1 MFIIDLDFYKNR
13 MYLQRL
19 IDTELENWR
28 ISEYRKPLL
37 VRGARQVGK
46 SSAVRNLAQ
55 KFTYFIELNFDENQQ
70 YSSIFEQGSSITDI
84 CELIAVTT
92 NTPVIAGQTLLF
104 LDEIQACVPAISWL
118 RYFYEKLPQL
128 HVIAAGSLLEFALA
142 ELPSFGV
149 GRVRSLFMY
158 PFCFT
163 EFLLAYQENNLLK
176 TLQNARPDHPL
187 PGIIHD
193 KLKRYLKRFLVV
205 GGMPEVVSAY
215 IINNDILEAQRVL
228 DDLIV
233 SFESDFAKYK
243 KRVPTAR
250 IREVFTAVVR
260 QIGAKFSYSYPNA
273 TLTNAQIKEA
283 LDLLTMAGL
292 VYSVT
297 HTAANGIPIGAEIN
311 SKNRKYLLFDTG
323 IVQRILGLSIG
334 DMLVED
340 DFQTINKGAMAELFV
355 GLELLKNSSVY
366 QPAWLYYWQRAA
378 RNSQAEIDF
387 VIQKQ
392 ARIVPIEV
400 KAGTKGAMQSMYLF
414 LNEKNLPRGVWFS
427 LENFATLDRIDI
439 YPLYAVQTMLMYP

>member
-1 MFIIDLDFYKNR
+1 
-13 MYLQRL
+13 MYLDRL
-19 IDTELENWR
+19 VDAELENWR
-28 ISEYRKPLL
+28 VSAQRKPLI

-46 SSAVRNLAQ
+46 SSAVRNLAR
-55 KFTYFIELNFDENQQ
+55 KFTYFIELNFDENPQ
-70 YSSIFEQGSSITDI
+70 YNSVFEQGGSIADV
-84 CELIAVTT
+84 CEVIAATT
-92 NTPVIAGQTLLF
+92 NIYVIPGQTLLF
-104 LDEIQACVPAISWL
+104 LDEIQVSIPAISAL
-118 RYFYEKLPQL
+118 RYFYEKLPDL

-163 EFLLAYQENNLLK
+163 EFLWAYQENALLD
-176 TLQNARPDHPL
+176 TLQNAGPTNPL
-187 PGIIHD
+187 PTIIHE

-205 GGMPEVVSAY
+205 GGMPEVVNEY
-215 IINNDILEAQRVL
+215 VTNNNILEAQRVL
-228 DDLIV
+228 DDLIISV
-233 SFESDFAKYK
+233 QSDFAKYK

-250 IREVFTAVVR
+250 IGEVFNAVVG

-283 LDLLTMAGL
+283 LELLTMAGL
-292 VYSVT
+292 VYPVT

-311 SKNRKYLLFDTG
+311 PKNRKYLLFDTG

-334 DMLVED
+334 DMLVKD
-340 DFQTINKGAMAELFV
+340 DFQTINKGAMAELLV
-355 GLELLKNSSVY
+355 GLELLKNGSPY
-366 QPAWLYYWQRAA
+366 QPGALYYWQRAV

-392 ARIVPIEV
+392 VRIVPVEV

-414 LNEKNLPRGVWFS
+414 LNEKNLPQGIRFS
-427 LENFATLDRIDI
+427 LENFATLDRISI
-439 YPLYAVQTMLMYP
+439 YPLYAVRNMLAAP